1 MSFEKEFASYEP
13 LRRIIENQRINT
25 RLQELHL
32 KEISPSVNTISHNN
46 LVPKEDL
53 SHTYLQPD
61 LVLAID
67 GSYQAAPVK
76 NGFPCAECGYVTV
89 ASVLLDLKLAKEL
102 EKNEFIDPKKFRE
115 TEKSSSFEAVFPG
128 CNIIVGDE
136 PDAKSSVRKVLYEEM
151 KNCHVFE
158 DGETLLD
165 TYEALLKIK
174 LEESTGT
181 RPPKSPI
188 EGNDNDIW

>member
-13 LRRIIENQRINT
+13 LRRIVENQRINT

-32 KEISPSVNTISHNN
+32 KEISPSVNTISLNN
-46 LVPKEDL
+46 LVPKDSL
-53 SHTYLQPD
+53 SQNGQQPD

-102 EKNEFIDPKKFRE
+102 ERNEFIDPKKFRE
-115 TEKSSSFEAVFPG
+115 TE
-128 CNIIVGDE
+128 I
-136 PDAKSSVRKVLYEEM
+136 L
-151 KNCHVFE
+151 
-158 DGETLLD
+158 
-165 TYEALLKIK
+165 
-174 LEESTGT
+174 
-181 RPPKSPI
+181 
-188 EGNDNDIW
+188 